1 MDERAVPC
9 HSGWSGTVAAQVVE
23 PAGADGLNGSVFP
36 RSLGRVF
43 PRSWQGPIFFWGI
56 GTLAFNPERS
66 RYVATK
72 RTLQQWSVE
81 DSTELYGIRNWGA
94 GYFGVSS
101 KGEVEIYPSG
111 KKTDIAVSVPEVIR
125 GMRERGYDMPVL
137 LRIENILDSQ
147 ISLLHESFRKA
158 IASLGYRGEYRG
170 VFPIKVNQQQH
181 TVEKI
186 AQFGERYHHG
196 LEVGS
201 KAELISAIS
210 QLKDE
215 EACLICNGYKDEEFI
230 DLGLSAVRMGF
241 KCFFV
246 LEMPG
251 ELELILERGEA
262 LGVRPLLGV
271 RVKLITKGSGHWA
284 GSGGERSAFGLP
296 TAQIM
301 DIVDLLKSRDML
313 DCLRLLHY
321 HLGSQIPN
329 IRDIRTAVMESTRIY
344 AGLAQE
350 GARMGYLDLGG
361 GLAVDYDGSHTNY
374 VSSRNYSIDEYCTD
388 VIEAVMAILDQQQ
401 IPHPHIVTESGR
413 ATVAYYSILLFNVLD
428 VSIAEIGEGIPD
440 TLPEDTPE
448 SVRNLQEVLNGLS
461 VRNLQECYNDAIYY
475 RDEMRQMFITGRAT
489 LRQRTLADKFFWAI
503 MKRIAQEKDKLK
515 HTPKELADIDSSLAD
530 IYYGNFS
537 VFQSLPDAWAI
548 DQLFPVMPVHRLNE
562 CPSRQAV
569 ISDITCDS
577 DGRLDKFIDPQ
588 GMRNSLDLH
597 PLIEGEEYYL
607 GVFLVG
613 AYQETLGDLHN
624 LLGDTNVVSIRISE
638 DGSYQFVRE
647 IRGDSVADIL
657 DYVEYDPR
665 RILEDLREAAERA
678 VRDKRI
684 TPSERYKILQTFE
697 DGLRGYTYFER

>member
-1 MDERAVPC
+1 M
-9 HSGWSGTVAAQVVE
+9 
-23 PAGADGLNGSVFP
+23 
-36 RSLGRVF
+36 
-43 PRSWQGPIFFWGI
+43 
-56 GTLAFNPERS
+56 
-66 RYVATK
+66 ATK

-94 GYFGVSS
+94 GYFGVSPQ
-101 KGEVEIYPSG
+101 GDVVVYPSG
-111 KKTDIAVSVPEVIR
+111 RHTGIAVSIPEVIR

-158 IASLGYRGEYRG
+158 MRELDYKGEYRG

-186 AQFGERYHHG
+186 VQFGAKYHHG

-230 DLGLSAVRMGF
+230 DLGLSALRMGF

-251 ELELILERGEA
+251 ELELILERSEA
-262 LGVRPLLGV
+262 LGIRPLLGV
-271 RVKLITKGSGHWA
+271 RVKLITRGSGHWA
-284 GSGGERSAFGLP
+284 GSGGERSAFGLT

-301 DIVDLLKSRDML
+301 DIVDILKERDML

-321 HLGSQIPN
+321 HLGSQVPN
-329 IRDIRTAVMESTRIY
+329 IRDIRMAVMESARIY
-344 AGLAQE
+344 AGLVQE
-350 GARMGYLDLGG
+350 GASMGYLDLGG
-361 GLAVDYDGSHTNY
+361 GLAVDYDGSHTNF
-374 VSSRNYSIDEYCTD
+374 VSSRNYTIDEYCTD
-388 VIEAVMAILDQQQ
+388 VVEAVMTILDQQS

-413 ATVAYYSILLFNVLD
+413 ATVAYYSILLFNILD
-428 VSIAEIGEGIPD
+428 VSIAEVGDSVPEA
-440 TLPEDTPE
+440 LPEDAPE
-448 SVRNLQEVLNGLS
+448 PVRNLRDVLKDLS
-461 VRNLQECYNDAIYY
+461 IRNLQECYNDAIYY
-475 RDEMRQMFITGRAT
+475 RDEMRQLFITGRVT
-489 LRQRTLADKFFWAI
+489 LRQRTMADNYFWAI
-503 MKRIAQEKDKLK
+503 INRIAQEKTKLK
-515 HTPKELADIDSSLAD
+515 HIPKDLAEIDISLAD

-548 DQLFPVMPVHRLNE
+548 DQLFPVMPVHRLTE
-562 CPSRQAV
+562 FPSRQAV
-569 ISDITCDS
+569 LSDITCDS
-577 DGRLDKFIDPQ
+577 DGRIDHFIDPQ
-588 GMRNSLDLH
+588 GMKNTLDLH
-597 PLIEGEEYYL
+597 PVVDGQEYYL

-638 DGSYQFVRE
+638 DGSYEFVRE

-678 VRDKRI
+678 VREKRI
-684 TPSERYKILQTFE
+684 TPTERYKIMQTFE